1 MKQTADERSCS
12 AAVFYFSDVGISV
25 QLCAGGNVGIDLEQM
40 QLFLVVF
47 FMDCADE
54 HTAGFDAHHRVRRQ
68 VEDGD

>member
-12 AAVFYFSDVGISV
+12 AAVFYFSGVGISV
-25 QLCAGGNVGIDLEQM
+25 QLCAGGDMRIDPEQVE
-40 QLFLVVF
+40 LFLVAF

-54 HTAGFDAHHRVRRQ
+54 HTAGIDAHHLARRQ